1 MRDGGLKLEEE
12 GGGEGVRKRK
22 FWCKV
27 TKRSPERE
35 KSRQK
40 RVSVE
45 WKEAVKNGKKGN
57 AGTN

>member
-1 MRDGGLKLEEE
+1 MKLEEE

-22 FWCKV
+22 FWCSV

-45 WKEAVKNGKKGN
+45 WKEVVKNGKKGN